1 MVPELESLE
10 EIIRLWKNNERQN
23 EVYKELKRSIIFSLK
38 NQGKIFFAG
47 NGGSAAEASHLA
59 AEFVGK
65 CVFDKGALPAISL
78 SDSSTIITAVA
89 NDWNFDSIF
98 ERQLEALAKPGD
110 VFIGLSTSGE
120 SNNILNGLQMA
131 RKINLITSLWTSN
144 RATKEICQLSDY
156 TIIAPTNSTP
166 RAQELHLVLG
176 HAIAEELE
184 KTTQN

>member
-10 EIIRLWKNNERQN
+10 EVIRLWKNNEKQN
-23 EVYKELKRSIIFSLK
+23 EVYKKLKISIMFSLK

-120 SNNILNGLQMA
+120 SNNVLNGLRMA
-131 RKINLITSLWTSN
+131 RNLKLITSLWTSN
-144 RATKEICQLSDY
+144 RATVETCQLSDY
-156 TIIAPTNSTP
+156 TVIAPTNSTP

-184 KTTQN
+184 KTSQN